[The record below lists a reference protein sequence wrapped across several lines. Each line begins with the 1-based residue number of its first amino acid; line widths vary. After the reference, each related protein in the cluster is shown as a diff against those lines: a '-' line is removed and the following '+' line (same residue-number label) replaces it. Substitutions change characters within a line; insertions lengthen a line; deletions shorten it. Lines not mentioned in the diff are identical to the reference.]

1 MQISRRPMR
10 SPSIRVWLGAFLIVS
25 LGLLHGVSA
34 NETADPLE
42 RKVGTR
48 FRYGSFNEAVQVIE
62 TKTGYKVRCPK
73 EVADYMQSLF
83 MGMGVGDPN
92 DPQPETQQTVR
103 AFLDDMSRYLSMTWR
118 FDPSSGTIELD
129 HPWHARDERSAAEL
143 LQTLSDHD
151 RGKAWKAAFTALV
164 SKPENVDR
172 AWKVLQTAAMEQ
184 FGFIPRDIKPV
195 LVKPVISTSLQ
206 KYTLVLIEQPIM
218 MYPGHGSASYFCFTP
233 DGRLALAGIMNT
245 GHRCKLVDAT
255 VDNEYGA
262 RSGAASE
269 LHLILKMN
277 LRDFFIARLHL
288 EDHGFKLFSLVD
300 AYGEP
305 REVDGLSVGESM
317 LK

>member
-1 MQISRRPMR
+1 MKTISSPIRALSVGMR
-10 SPSIRVWLGAFLIVS
+10 FVVLSTVFLF
-25 LGLLHGVSA
+25 LLHVA
-34 NETADPLE
+34 FADETTDPLE

-48 FRYGSFNEAVQVIE
+48 FQFKSFNEAVQVIE
-62 TKTGYKVRCPK
+62 TKTGYKVHCPK

-83 MGMGVGDPN
+83 MGFGVGDPN

-118 FDPSSGTIELD
+118 FDPASGTIELD
-129 HPWHARDERSAAEL
+129 HPWHASDERSAAEL
-143 LQTLSDHD
+143 LEALTDHD
-151 RGKAWKAAFTALV
+151 RGKAWKTAFTALV
-164 SKPENVDR
+164 SKPENIDR

-184 FGFIPRDIKPV
+184 FSFVPRDIKPV

-206 KYTLVLIEQPIM
+206 KFTLVLIEQPIM

-245 GHRCKLVDAT
+245 GHRCKLIDAT

-277 LRDFFIARLHL
+277 TRDFFIARLHL

-305 REVDGLSVGESM
+305 RDVDGLSVGASM